1 MSASLVERVYSTGFY
16 PQWQRLVTTMSNLV
30 PVAGVD
36 LMAAGAIGA
45 LGWTLVAAWRRRGRR
60 GGWRSAL
67 DAIVAVTVAVSV
79 LAAWFLASWG
89 LNYRRPPLAARL
101 DHAASRV
108 QAARLRELAVLA
120 VSEVNRLHAP
130 AHARAWP
137 GRDELVPR
145 LRGPFEDALGSLG
158 LPRGVVTG
166 RPKVTLL
173 GPYLVAAGVAGF
185 TNPFT
190 LDIVITPDALGFEQ
204 PVMVLHEWGHL
215 AGLAHEA
222 EAGFLAWLAGVRG
235 DEQAGYSAWLDLLPR
250 LIGALDPGEAREVM
264 AGLGEGPRAD
274 YRAIRE
280 RLERIRPAVRDA
292 AWAGYDQFL
301 QANRVAE
308 GVRSYDG
315 VVTLVAGT
323 AFDEGWRPL
332 PRRAR

>member
-1 MSASLVERVYSTGFY
+1 
-16 PQWQRLVTTMSNLV
+16 
-30 PVAGVD
+30 
-36 LMAAGAIGA
+36 
-45 LGWTLVAAWRRRGRR
+45 
-60 GGWRSAL
+60 
-67 DAIVAVTVAVSV
+67 
-79 LAAWFLASWG
+79 
-89 LNYRRPPLAARL
+89 
-101 DHAASRV
+101 
-108 QAARLRELAVLA
+108 
-120 VSEVNRLHAP
+120 
-130 AHARAWP
+130 
-137 GRDELVPR
+137 
-145 LRGPFEDALGSLG
+145 
-158 LPRGVVTG
+158 
-166 RPKVTLL
+166 
-173 GPYLVAAGVAGF
+173 
-185 TNPFT
+185 
-190 LDIVITPDALGFEQ
+190 
-204 PVMVLHEWGHL
+204 MVLHEWGHL

-323 AFDEGWRPL
+323 VFDEGWRPL